1 MTIVTRDYSP
11 YSCIIRVCLRAKTL
25 DQGLAPIAEA
35 GINRDQARVI
45 ARVLVGDRAH
55 DLVIALSPTRLAVV
69 RCAEEDHPDDYA
81 ALATMVAERDFVW
94 AGLLYSGQRNS
105 EASQHI
111 ETFHISELP
120 RLIERLQELQR
131 AMAS

>member
-1 MTIVTRDYSP
+1 MYSTASHGPAELVQSRITRTGDLTI
-11 YSCIIRVCLRAKTL
+11 
-25 DQGLAPIAEA
+25 
-35 GINRDQARVI
+35 I

-81 ALATMVAERDFVW
+81 ALATMVAEGDFVW
-94 AGLLYSGQRNS
+94 AGLLYSRQRNS
-105 EASQHI
+105 EASPHI

-120 RLIERLQELQR
+120 RLVERLQELQR
-131 AMAS
+131 EMAS